1 MLKYWYKFTD
11 KQSYQNLKNF
21 ERSKKDLKI
30 FKEKFENEINKI
42 QKKIKTKK
50 ELSFLHSGHIGDI
63 INILPVIK
71 ALSNTHKCNLYMNI
85 NKPLTVKHY
94 AHQAGNTYINKKI
107 YNMLLPL
114 FKSQDYINDVQIFSN
129 QDIDINFDII
139 RDLPINILFDNLRYG
154 FQIAGVQPNIE
165 QPYLNVG
172 KHEKVFNKIII
183 LRSLRY
189 QNHFINYK
197 FLKNYDDLFF
207 VGTRDE
213 YDVLKKEVNNLQFYN
228 CKDFLEMAMIINSSR
243 FFVGNSSVGIDIAEA
258 LKKPRLLEACP
269 HFPARQVHGKDAY
282 DFYFQ
287 AHFEKFF
294 KILYEK
300 N

>member
-1 MLKYWYKFTD
+1 LRTK
-11 KQSYQNLKNF
+11 LI
-21 ERSKKDLKI
+21 R
-30 FKEKFENEINKI
+30 FK
-42 QKKIKTKK
+42 KKIKTKK

-63 INILPVIK
+63 INVLPVIK
-71 ALSNTHKCNLYMNI
+71 TLSNTHKCNLYINI
-85 NKPLTVKHY
+85 NKPLTIKHY
-94 AHQAGNTYINKKI
+94 AHQAGNVYINEKI

-139 RDLPINILFDNLRYG
+139 RDLPINLLFDNLRYG